1 MATSGRLKVW
11 VLRSELFE
19 QGSTLDQWVLSA
31 WAGHATEPVCF
42 QRIGQQSSAQ
52 LEESLEQFK
61 ARLVSLEHEA
71 YFWGTSIE
79 CLTSIKSPH
88 KGKLVCVP
96 DHKDGSEVARAQ
108 RFTNLCVSQFSTT
121 LAAEYPEFPWDRLHD
136 DEAVVAALRLP
147 HLHSFFNLTDARIKR
162 LFEVAQQKPRLLLH
176 ICCGPDAAGVIGQL
190 KRDFDVT
197 CFWYDPNIQPRAE
210 YDLRLDAFK
219 KVAEIENVPFIEG
232 EYDVDNFLGRIR
244 GFESS
249 PETGAKCS
257 ICYDLRLDRSAQE
270 AKKLGFNT
278 YATTLAISPHKVQE
292 KLIKFG
298 ELNEKRYGV
307 PYFHKNFMQD
317 EGFKKSV
324 EYTRDYNIYRQDY
337 CGCWFSLHEGGT
349 KAKATAKRLGLE
361 DPQIRSG
368 TYSLPRSKA

>member
-1 MATSGRLKVW
+1 MASAVPRVKVW
-11 VLRSELFE
+11 VLRSDIFGAGTSLE
-19 QGSTLDQWVLSA
+19 QWVLSA
-31 WAGHATEPVCF
+31 WNSEKDEPVCF
-42 QRIGQQSSAQ
+42 QRLGHQNAQQ
-52 LEESLEQFK
+52 LETSLVEFQS
-61 ARLVSLEHEA
+61 RLNNLGHSA

-96 DHKDGSEVARAQ
+96 DHNNESEVSRAQ
-108 RFTNLCVSQFSTT
+108 RFTDICIAKASRNL
-121 LAAEYPEFPWDRLHD
+121 AEEFPEFPWSHLHV
-136 DEAVVAALRLP
+136 DEQVIAALKLP
-147 HLHSFFNLTDARIKR
+147 HLHSFFDMRDARIKS
-162 LFEVAQQKPRLLLH
+162 LYEKAHEKPKLLLH

-210 YDLRLDAFK
+210 YDLRLEAFK

-232 EYDVDNFLGRIR
+232 EYDVNFFLERIK

-257 ICYDLRLDRSAQE
+257 ICYDLRLDRSAAE
-270 AKKLGFNT
+270 AKKLGFDT
-278 YATTLAISPHKVQE
+278 YATTLAISPHKVQQ

-307 PYFHKNFMQD
+307 PYYHKNFMQD

-349 KAKATAKRLGLE
+349 KAKEMAVNYGLQDE
-361 DPQIRSG
+361 NIRAG
-368 TYSLPRSKA
+368 TYTLPAN